1 MKRVKIL
8 KLTDTTIEA
17 LVDDKIF
24 NLVKDKK
31 EEGRFNFYNVT
42 IDSSKFKAVLLN
54 WFGMY
59 KIEKYIVPDMIH
71 LDFFDVTP
79 TNYPFTENK
88 LMMIRALYSTI
99 GVDMPPVMTKEW
111 FLLRMMFDGPN
122 EWLNRVNEELG
133 IRKKEDD
140 ACLE

>member
-42 IDSSKFKAVLLN
+42 IDSSRFKAALLN
-54 WFGMY
+54 WFGIY
-59 KIEKYIVPDMIH
+59 KIEKYIAPDMIH

-99 GVDMPPVMTKEW
+99 GVDIPPVMTKEW
-111 FLLRMMFDGPN
+111 FLLRINFDGPK
-122 EWLNRVNEELG
+122 EWLNKINEELG

-140 ACLE
+140 ACQK